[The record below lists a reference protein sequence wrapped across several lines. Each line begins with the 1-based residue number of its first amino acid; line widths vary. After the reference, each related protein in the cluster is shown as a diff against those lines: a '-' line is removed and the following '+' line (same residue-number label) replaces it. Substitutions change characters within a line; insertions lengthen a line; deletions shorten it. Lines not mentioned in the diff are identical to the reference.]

1 MTTKE
6 LNEFIS
12 PILST
17 AEQSSIKLT
26 HQYSSI
32 QLKKSRADTKFL
44 NAYAK
49 CSFNSKCQITY
60 AICIPTKEFREN
72 QIQIKVLHANNHEHS
87 DSNSNIKKTS
97 AWIREERNGSKYSF
111 ESWGKLI

>member
-49 CSFNSKCQITY
+49 CSFNSKCQVTY
-60 AICIPTKEFREN
+60 AICVPTKEFREN
-72 QIQIKVLHANNHEHS
+72 QIQIKVLRTNNHEHS
-87 DSNSNIKKTS
+87 D
-97 AWIREERNGSKYSF
+97 
-111 ESWGKLI
+111 